1 MSKFNEILNS
11 SDASDAL
18 LGEQIDKKVDKGITL
33 ITHTFTSTA
42 ASTLELTPVNIEVP
56 PNTFC
61 IFNVSNQYSN
71 SITER
76 TVVSTSKET
85 SGVTS
90 AWNMIA
96 DSKDFCYGMFY
107 NHGDTPKTL
116 YVWSQHAKANA
127 NIIMLSY
134 KFI

>member
-1 MSKFNEILNS
+1 MADIK
-11 SDASDAL
+11 DALAKWDAADEL

-42 ASTLELTPVNIEVP
+42 ASTLELTPVKVEIP

-61 IFNVSNQYSN
+61 IFNVYNQYSN
-71 SITER
+71 SVTER

-96 DSKDFCYGMFY
+96 DAKDYCYGMY
-107 NHGDTPKTL
+107 HNYEDTPKTL
-116 YVWSQHAKANA
+116 YVWTQHAKANA
-127 NIIMLSY
+127 NVIRLSY